1 MNTKSDL
8 AINKLGCFMF
18 ISNEDMGRKK
28 LVPQPHQRCSSAVQE
43 GINPQQNH
51 LCWQPQ
57 VTSLPINSEGK
68 EKKKNGKMKEFMT
81 SQGQRFNIGYLIL
94 CTEENLF
101 TYLFILGEEG
111 GHGGAPLEN
120 LQAEGPT
127 WWRRGG
133 HFTHGHPSS
142 YSTSLKHFP
151 DNLQKQS
158 PNLHF

>member
-8 AINKLGCFMF
+8 AINKLRCFMF

-68 EKKKNGKMKEFMT
+68 GKKKEWKD
-81 SQGQRFNIGYLIL
+81 
-94 CTEENLF
+94 
-101 TYLFILGEEG
+101 EG
-111 GHGGAPLEN
+111 VHDFP
-120 LQAEGPT
+120 GP
-127 WWRRGG
+127 
-133 HFTHGHPSS
+133 
-142 YSTSLKHFP
+142 KI
-151 DNLQKQS
+151 
-158 PNLHF
+158 